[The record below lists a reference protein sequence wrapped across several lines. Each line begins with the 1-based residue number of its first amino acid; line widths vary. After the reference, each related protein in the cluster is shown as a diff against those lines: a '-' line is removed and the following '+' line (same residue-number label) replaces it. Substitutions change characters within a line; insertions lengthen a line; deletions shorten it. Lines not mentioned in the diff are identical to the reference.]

1 MVNVKAVNPWRVT
14 GKCTINALY
23 GENERSPTQDVES
36 QDSCGTQRVV
46 VLREGLTPEDFTFR
60 YTKIIC
66 ATGAKLLRCKGV
78 GPKRRNASIWIA
90 APYPLFDAHP

>member
-1 MVNVKAVNPWRVT
+1 MINVKVVNPCRVA
-14 GKCTINALY
+14 GKCAQNALS

-36 QDSCGTQRVV
+36 ADSCQTQPVV
-46 VLREGLTPEDFTFR
+46 VLREGLTSKDFTFR
-60 YTKIIC
+60 YIKIIC

-90 APYPLFDAHP
+90 APYPLLDAHP